1 MHRLRFYLCLT
12 LISLLFLRSE
22 TRPLNP
28 NIEGSNRSRL
38 LLAALVHGAK
48 EMLNYDLQYEDT
60 IPHQYDPTREVPGG
74 PDPKHHYKHQ
84 K

>member
-1 MHRLRFYLCLT
+1 MHRLRFYLCFT
-12 LISLLFLRSE
+12 LILLLFLRFE

-28 NIEGSNRSRL
+28 KIEGSNRSRL
-38 LLAALVHGAK
+38 LAALIQRAK
-48 EMLNYDLQYEDT
+48 EMLNYDLQDEDT
-60 IPHQYDPTREVPGG
+60 IPHRYDPTREIPGG

>member
-1 MHRLRFYLCLT
+1 MPHTHIAFVFEVRN
-12 LISLLFLRSE
+12 S
-22 TRPLNP
+22 PHNP
-28 NIEGSNRSRL
+28 NREGSTRSRL
-38 LLAALVHGAK
+38 LLAALVQGAK

-60 IPHQYDPTREVPGG
+60 IPHRYDPTREIPGG